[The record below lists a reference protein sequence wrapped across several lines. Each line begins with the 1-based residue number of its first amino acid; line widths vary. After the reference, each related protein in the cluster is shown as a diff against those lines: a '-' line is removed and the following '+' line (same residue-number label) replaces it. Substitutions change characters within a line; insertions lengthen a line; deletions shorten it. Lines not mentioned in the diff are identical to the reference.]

1 MGIFIED
8 LLHFGNLIDN
18 EVEIPLKPEDFK
30 RAYPDFEFSFEDG
43 VVKIKGKKKVLF
55 FNKSFEFRGKE
66 EPNKVYNDRKGDEV
80 TDFGVYLKILS
91 SEGLDVL
98 TKDKHFSKEGDY
110 LKMST
115 SEPFKA
121 SEIYQKVPK
130 QFRNKFSITKY
141 KVKNG
146 EFSIFL
152 TVVK

>member
-18 EVEIPLKPEDFK
+18 EVEVPLKPEDFK
-30 RAYPDFEFSFEDG
+30 RAYPDFEFTFEDG
-43 VVKIKGKKKVLF
+43 VVKIRGKKRVFLF
-55 FNKSFEFRGKE
+55 NRSFEFRGKE
-66 EPNKVYNDRKGDEV
+66 EPNKVYNEKKGDEV

-98 TKDKHFSKEGDY
+98 TKNEHFSREGDY
-110 LKMST
+110 LKMSAL
-115 SEPFKA
+115 EPFKA
-121 SEIYQKVPK
+121 SEVYQKVPK
-130 QFRNKFSITKY
+130 QFRSKLSITKY

-152 TVVK
+152 TVIK